1 MPQVAAHSTVTI
13 PRSGDG
19 DRTLTLA
26 EVGGPSAFMVSDA
39 VIRVGPPM
47 LTGPRAA
54 GSRPVRVPRNMSV
67 LIENLGD
74 NPIDWTIT

>member
-1 MPQVAAHSTVTI
+1 MPQVAAHQQATI
-13 PRSGDG
+13 PRSTDA

-39 VIRVGPPM
+39 NIRVGPPM
-47 LTGPRAA
+47 LTGPTAA
-54 GSRPVRVPRNMSV
+54 GSRPVRVPRGMSV

-74 NPIDWTIT
+74 NPISWTIQ